1 MSTSDRKSIVGVVG
15 IGVMGGGMAANLLKK
30 GRSIVVYDIDPAKC
44 ERFAGL
50 GAEVADGPAAVARRA
65 ATTICMVETT
75 AQAEAVIVGPG
86 GIVDGA
92 ESGDV
97 VLCASTIDPL
107 AAKAMHGR
115 LAEKGIAMLDAPVSG
130 GETRAVSGELS
141 VIVGG
146 DPAVVEACR
155 PIFDAFASR
164 VFHMGP
170 IGQGLAMKL
179 VNNMLVQVGGV
190 LAAEAMVLGAKAG
203 LDPQAMVDVVRESTG
218 MSVAFEMRAP
228 RYIAGDFEPGG
239 TIDITLKDQDLQTA
253 FARSLGVPLFLA
265 NLTVQIYE
273 MARAEGLAKEDSAA
287 LVKVYERM
295 AGVRLGPR

>member
-1 MSTSDRKSIVGVVG
+1 MNGTERKDVVGVIGV
-15 IGVMGGGMAANLLKK
+15 GVMGGGMAANLLDK
-30 GRSIVVYDIDPAKC
+30 GFDVVVHDVDPAKR
-44 ERFAGL
+44 ERFAQL
-50 GAEVADGPAAVARRA
+50 GARIADNPAGVARLA

-75 AQAEAVIVGPG
+75 AQAEAVILGSG

-92 ESGDV
+92 ASGDT
-97 VLCASTIDPL
+97 VLCMSTIDPNT
-107 AAKAMHGR
+107 AKAMHDR

-130 GETRAVSGELS
+130 GEARAVSGELS
-141 VIVGG
+141 VIAGG
-146 DPAVVEACR
+146 DAETLEAIR
-155 PIFDAFASR
+155 PILDAFASR

-170 IGQGLAMKL
+170 AGQGLAMKL

-203 LDPQAMVDVVRESTG
+203 LDPQAMIDVVRESTG
-218 MSVAFEMRAP
+218 ASVAFEMRAP
-228 RYIAGDFEPGG
+228 RYVSGDFAPGG

-273 MARAEGLAKEDSAA
+273 MARAEGLAREDSSA